1 MLFPN
6 VSSYWDYLD
15 KVWVRVRLVQTKNL
29 IKIFY
34 FFVYIGGLKENLYL
48 FKMSEQRGLEK
59 KNWISIKIHFNKEA
73 SWHEACSFAIGK
85 KLGWIFHNIAG
96 SFLHL
101 RTKIGNTL

>member
-48 FKMSEQRGLEK
+48 FKMSEQRGL
-59 KNWISIKIHFNKEA
+59 
-73 SWHEACSFAIGK
+73 GK
-85 KLGWIFHNIAG
+85 KTESLLKFILIKKLLDMRRVP
-96 SFLHL
+96 SQLE
-101 RTKIGNTL
+101 KS